1 MDHNKVGRFKRGK
14 LHRQLTEARFRHAI
28 GALEPQVTAMVTVL
42 AALYMWLNAPA
53 YSLPQWS
60 WVAVLAVGLSAS
72 SLLIAIGLT
81 DSESIAASVRLA
93 LEEHFRVDS
102 IADENIRAQVIQAVA
117 HRVRLQ
123 EVFHLGNAGMR
134 GQFRDSLVAVDD
146 WLTGMGNLAQVLAP
160 FQLEA
165 QRQSES
171 KLHLHA
177 RITELEFRIG
187 ETADRRIKDQ
197 LRETIAGR
205 RLQQRA
211 IVELENLVE
220 RGLLRLEHAVAALG
234 TINAQLAIF
243 SVRGEQDGEAARL
256 AQDINGEIQE
266 INAILVAIDRVHS
279 IDRGLISHDS

>member
-14 LHRQLTEARFRHAI
+14 LHRQLAEARFRHAI
-28 GALEPQVTAMVTVL
+28 GALEPQVTIMVTVL

-81 DSESIAASVRLA
+81 DKEAITGSVRLT

-123 EVFHLGNAGMR
+123 EVFQLGGTKMR
-134 GQFRDSLVAVDD
+134 GHLLDSLVAVDD
-146 WLTGMGNLAQVLAP
+146 WLTGMGSLARVLVP
-160 FQLEA
+160 FQSEA

-171 KLHLHA
+171 KMHLQA
-177 RITELEFRIG
+177 RIAELECRIG
-187 ETADRRIKDQ
+187 ETTDRRIKEQ

-205 RLQQRA
+205 RQQQRA

-243 SVRGEQDGEAARL
+243 SVRGEQDGEAAKL
-256 AQDINGEIQE
+256 AQDITSEIRE
-266 INAILVAIDRVHS
+266 IDAILIAIDRVHS
-279 IDRGLISHDS
+279 MDRGVVDHD

>member
-14 LHRQLTEARFRHAI
+14 LHRQLAEARFRHAI
-28 GALEPQVTAMVTVL
+28 GALEPQVTIMVTVL

-81 DSESIAASVRLA
+81 DKEAITGSVRLT

-123 EVFHLGNAGMR
+123 EVFQLGGTKMR
-134 GQFRDSLVAVDD
+134 GHLLDSLVAVDD
-146 WLTGMGNLAQVLAP
+146 WLTGMGSLARVLVP
-160 FQLEA
+160 FQSEA

-171 KLHLHA
+171 KMHLQA
-177 RITELEFRIG
+177 RIAELECRIG
-187 ETADRRIKDQ
+187 ETTDRRIKEQ

-205 RLQQRA
+205 RQQQRA

-243 SVRGEQDGEAARL
+243 SVRGEQDGEEAKL
-256 AQDINGEIQE
+256 AQDITSEIRE
-266 INAILVAIDRVHS
+266 IDAILIAIDRVHS
-279 IDRGLISHDS
+279 MDRGLVDHD